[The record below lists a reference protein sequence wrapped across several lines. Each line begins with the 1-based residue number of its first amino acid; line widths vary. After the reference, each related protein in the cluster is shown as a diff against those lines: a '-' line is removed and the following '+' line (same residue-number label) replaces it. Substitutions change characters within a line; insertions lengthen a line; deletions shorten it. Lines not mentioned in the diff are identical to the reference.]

1 MNLTNKAL
9 MDQALTHMKEEVKV
23 SFYKAPGLG
32 EEEQVSLEGS
42 QPCLFS
48 AACTIVRAVV
58 KNELPERREDVLELV
73 KDTVL
78 EGLKDEGAIL
88 EKVDEEQKE
97 IFVSCKKVNGKVAT
111 NVHGTIGDVMT
122 LTTALLMKIGSS
134 TADAE
139 NLNAKDVI
147 EVIASTAIENISE
160 NGLGH

>member
-9 MDQALTHMKEEVKV
+9 MDQALAHMEKEVKV
-23 SFYKAPGLG
+23 SFYKAPGIG

-58 KNELPERREDVLELV
+58 KNELPERREDFLELV

-88 EKVDEEQKE
+88 EKVDDEQKG
-97 IFVSCKKVNGKVAT
+97 IFVSCKNANGKVT
-111 NVHGTIGDVMT
+111 TSIHGTIGDVMT
-122 LTTALLMKIGSS
+122 LTTALLMEVGPSI
-134 TADAE
+134 ADAE
-139 NLNAKDVI
+139 NLNAKDII
-147 EVIASTAIENISE
+147 EAITSTAIENVGK
-160 NGLGH
+160 NGLSH